1 MHFAYRGFAQNN
13 GIRQFKFSGIADKNA
28 PVEFCFSVDIK
39 LLASHGISLQETPSL
54 CVQVLVRSQSEGEAA
69 VGACKDYLLS
79 VPDLVTFT
87 APRRALALAHQN
99 KKPIRL
105 NRPKP
110 TPASQL
116 FTQPRPAFQG

>member
-13 GIRQFKFSGIADKNA
+13 GIRQFKFSGITDKN
-28 PVEFCFSVDIK
+28 PSSDFCFSVDIK
-39 LLASHGISLQETPSL
+39 LLAAHGISLQETPAL
-54 CVQVLVRSQSEGEAA
+54 CVQVLIRSQGEGDIAIET
-69 VGACKDYLLS
+69 CRDYLLS
-79 VPDLVTFT
+79 DPDLVTFT

-116 FTQPRPAFQG
+116 FTQPRPAVQS